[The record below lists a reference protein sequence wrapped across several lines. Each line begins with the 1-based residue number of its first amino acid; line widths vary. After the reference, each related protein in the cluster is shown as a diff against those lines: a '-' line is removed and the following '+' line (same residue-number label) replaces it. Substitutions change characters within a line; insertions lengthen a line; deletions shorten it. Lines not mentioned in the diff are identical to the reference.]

1 MTVEK
6 FIATLLMMF
15 PACLI
20 AERYEASS
28 VRKVADFDVDLLR
41 ARGFPSEVAA
51 YFRDRPHFF
60 PGVQPV
66 LIGINGLPAQSIEV
80 NFNEQGLPCFDS
92 DLWKRLRIRSER
104 VPSGCLMPDRPLQN
118 LHMELNPSRSSI
130 ELLVATTALLP
141 NSDGFVRGGHAVV
154 LNYDIQA
161 SQSQFRSG
169 RWNYLSGRLQPGI
182 NVAGWTLRGNG
193 YYSRYQG
200 RTRYWNES
208 AYVAKAIEPL
218 SAVFQAGRFASN
230 STSWGGL
237 PIMGIQITSD
247 AAQAQQ
253 SSSSAV
259 ATGVVQTQ
267 AMVEIRQHGQLRYRT
282 VLPPGPFELSSIPG
296 VVPGIDMEV
305 QIIEENGHRQTLRVP
320 IPPGAAYAAQATSFQ
335 FGAGR
340 YLPDYRAR
348 GNDRQ
353 SPGVLTMEWGAP
365 LASHTSGSAGLLWAG
380 AYRSAAISMNT
391 NRPTGGRSAG
401 LSLRASKARASGSG
415 IEISANG
422 SWALTEQIVASTSL
436 LARSRRFATP
446 EQGLWRTLGGSAHQR
461 TSPSSRQRAITS
473 SLTWT
478 SSRWGTY
485 GYSWSL
491 SQPAAWLAPFR
502 HALSANWK
510 MKSSTWNLAAQHDGG
525 RWQTIFF
532 NVDIP
537 WGAGRWQHSA
547 QTSRTYRSVTTS
559 YTNTLPNKHGSYRVH
574 ATQDNVG
581 NRWMGAYTSL
591 DNRFSNISSSVSV
604 GSLSWSGNISAS
616 GGIAWTD
623 RHPLFSPTPL
633 ADTFAVIRFP
643 DLAGLRLRSP
653 GGTTVTNK
661 HGYALIP
668 RLSPYQKQTASIDGR
683 SIPITYRLTSSTLE
697 LSPARGSVVRQIVNA
712 SQVRQLILTVS
723 MPDGRAASQGAA
735 VLDRSGKLVSTVVG
749 GGNIML
755 TNEQIG
761 SMFRLKT
768 AEGQICELD
777 YQPPERFDPN
787 RPYEESAATCG

>member
-6 FIATLLMMF
+6 FIITLLMMF
-15 PACLI
+15 PVCLM

-28 VRKVADFDVDLLR
+28 ERKVTDFDADLLR

-51 YFRDRPHFF
+51 YFRDRPLFL

-66 LIGINGLPAQSIEV
+66 WIRINDLPVQSIDI

-92 DLWKRLRIRSER
+92 DLWERLRIRSKR
-104 VPSGCLMPDRPLQN
+104 VPSGCLVPDQPLQN
-118 LHMELNPSRSSI
+118 LHMELDPSRSSI
-130 ELLVATTALLP
+130 ELLVAATALLP
-141 NSDGFVRGGHAVV
+141 NNDGFVRGGHAVL

-161 SQSQFRSG
+161 SQLQSRSG
-169 RWNYLSGRLQPGI
+169 RWNYLNARLQPGV

-208 AYVAKAIEPL
+208 AYVAKTLEPL
-218 SAVFQAGRFASN
+218 SAIFQAGRLAS
-230 STSWGGL
+230 STSSWGGL
-237 PIMGIQITSD
+237 PITGIQITSD

-253 SSSSAV
+253 ISSSAV
-259 ATGVVQTQ
+259 ATGIVQTQ

-296 VVPGIDMEV
+296 IAPGIDMEV
-305 QIIEENGHRQTLRVP
+305 QITEENGHRQTLRVP
-320 IPPGAAYAAQATSFQ
+320 IPPATAYAAHANSFQ

-348 GNDRQ
+348 GSDRH
-353 SPGVLTMEWGAP
+353 SPGVLTMEWGTP
-365 LASHTSGSAGLLWAG
+365 LASHTNGSAGLLWSG
-380 AYRSAAISMNT
+380 AYRSAAISMSANH
-391 NRPTGGRSAG
+391 PTGGRSAG
-401 LSLRASKARASGSG
+401 LSLRTSKVRASGSG

-422 SWALTEQIVASTSL
+422 SWTFTEQIVASTSL
-436 LARSRRFATP
+436 LTRSRRFATP
-446 EQGLWRTLGGSAHQR
+446 EQGLWRPFGGNSLSS
-461 TSPSSRQRAITS
+461 SPQRAITS
-473 SLTWT
+473 SLTWL
-478 SSRWGTY
+478 SSQRGTY
-485 GYSWSL
+485 GYSLSL
-491 SQPAAWLAPFR
+491 SQPATWLAPFR
-502 HALSANWK
+502 HALTANWK
-510 MKSSTWNLAAQHDGG
+510 VKSSSWNLAAQHDGS
-525 RWQTIFF
+525 RWQTIFL

-547 QTSRTYRSVTTS
+547 QASRTYRSVTSS
-559 YTNTLPNKHGSYRVH
+559 YTNTFPNKHGNYRIQ
-574 ATQDNVG
+574 ATQDNIG
-581 NRWMGAYTSL
+581 NGRMGAYASL
-591 DNRFSNISSSVSV
+591 NNRFSNISSSVSV
-604 GSLSWSGNISAS
+604 GSSSWSGSINAS

-661 HGYALIP
+661 HGYALVP

-683 SIPITYRLTSSTLE
+683 SIPVTYRVTSSTVE
-697 LSPARGSVVRQIVNA
+697 LSPARGSVIRQIVNA

-723 MPDGRAASQGAA
+723 MPDGRPASQGAA

-749 GGNIML
+749 SGNIML

-761 SMFRLKT
+761 GIFRLKT

-787 RPYEESAATCG
+787 RPYEESDATCG